1 MPSTPEF
8 EKPIIELENK
18 IMELKNLA
26 KENNMDLSG
35 EIEILSK
42 KAEEMKQNA
51 YKNLTPWEKVKLARL
66 QERPTSLDYIKK
78 MIKEFMEFH
87 GDRFYG
93 DDSSIVGGI
102 GMLDCPANNGACPTN
117 SRACPANSRACPA
130 NSWES
135 IPITV
140 IGHQKGKDTKENIK
154 RNFGM
159 PHPEGY
165 RKALRLMKQ
174 AEKFKRP
181 ILTFIDTPGAY
192 CGIGAEE
199 RGQGEAIAL
208 NLIEMSRLRT
218 PIISIIIGEGGS
230 GGALGIGVGDRVCM
244 LENAIYSVISPEGLA
259 SILWKDAALAQKAA
273 NVMKLTAEDLFSLD
287 IIDNI
292 IKESPGGAHKDID
305 FVTDNI
311 NNYVFNELKEL
322 MESNIE
328 QLLHKRYNKIRKIGV
343 WA

>member
-1 MPSTPEF
+1 MHNILES
-8 EKPIIELENK
+8 EKPIVELENK
-18 IMELKNLA
+18 LVELKNFA
-26 KENNMDLSG
+26 SENNVDLTD
-35 EIEILSK
+35 EIRILSK
-42 KAEEMKQNA
+42 KVEKMKQDV

-66 QERPTSLDYIKK
+66 QERPTSSDYIKK
-78 MIKEFMEFH
+78 LIESFIEFH

-93 DDSSIVGGI
+93 DDNSIIGGI
-102 GMLDCPANNGACPTN
+102 GIFAF
-117 SRACPANSRACPA
+117 PANSR
-130 NSWES
+130 EG

-140 IGHQKGKDTKENIK
+140 IGHQKGKDTNENIK

-181 ILTFIDTPGAY
+181 VLTLIDTPGAY
-192 CGIGAEE
+192 CGLGAEE

-218 PIISIIIGEGGS
+218 PIISIVIGEGGS
-230 GGALGIGVGDRVCM
+230 GGALGIGVGDRICM
-244 LENAIYSVISPEGLA
+244 LENSVYSVISPEGLS
-259 SILWKDAALAQKAA
+259 SILWKDITLAQKAA
-273 NVMKLTAEDLFSLD
+273 DVMKLTAQDLLSLG

-292 IKESPGGAHKDID
+292 IKEPLGGAHKDID

-311 NNYVFNELKEL
+311 RKYVSGELKEL
-322 MESNIE
+322 MKLDME
-328 QLLHKRYNKIRKIGV
+328 QLLDKRYNKIRKIGI

>member
-1 MPSTPEF
+1 MHNILDSER
-8 EKPIIELENK
+8 PIIELENK
-18 IMELKNLA
+18 ITELKKIA
-26 KENNMDLSG
+26 KENDVDLTD
-35 EIEILSK
+35 EIDTLSK
-42 KAEEMKQNA
+42 KVEKMKQSA
-51 YKNLTPWEKVKLARL
+51 YENLTPWEKVKLVRL

-78 MIKEFMEFH
+78 LVKDFIEFH

-102 GMLDCPANNGACPTN
+102 GILEGV
-117 SRACPANSRACPA
+117 
-130 NSWES
+130 
-135 IPITV
+135 PITV

-181 ILTFIDTPGAY
+181 VLTFIDTPGAY
-192 CGIGAEE
+192 CGPGAEE

-208 NLIEMSRLRT
+208 NLIEMSKLKT
-218 PIISIIIGEGGS
+218 PIISIVIGEGGS
-230 GGALGIGVGDRVCM
+230 GGALGLSVADKICM
-244 LENAIYSVISPEGLA
+244 LENSIYSVISPEGLA
-259 SILWKDAALAQKAA
+259 SILWKDAVLAQEAA
-273 NVMKLTAEDLFSLD
+273 DVMKLTAQDLLSLG

-292 IKESPGGAHKDID
+292 IKEPLGGAHRDMN
-305 FVTDNI
+305 FTADNI
-311 NNYVFNELKEL
+311 KSYVSGELKEL
-322 MESNIE
+322 MKLDTE
-328 QLLHKRYNKIRKIGV
+328 QLLNKRYNKIREIGV

>member
-1 MPSTPEF
+1 V
-8 EKPIIELENK
+8 
-18 IMELKNLA
+18 
-26 KENNMDLSG
+26 DLTD
-35 EIEILSK
+35 EIDTLSK
-42 KAEEMKQNA
+42 KVEKMKQNA
-51 YKNLTPWEKVKLARL
+51 YENLTPWQKVRLVRL

-78 MIKEFMEFH
+78 LVKDFIEFH

-102 GMLDCPANNGACPTN
+102 GIFEG
-117 SRACPANSRACPA
+117 
-130 NSWES
+130 

-181 ILTFIDTPGAY
+181 VLTFIDTPGAY
-192 CGIGAEE
+192 CGPDAEE

-208 NLIEMSRLRT
+208 NLIEMSRLKT
-218 PIISIIIGEGGS
+218 PIISIVIGEGGS
-230 GGALGIGVGDRVCM
+230 GGALGLGVADRICM
-244 LENAIYSVISPEGLA
+244 LENSIYSVISPEGLA

-273 NVMKLTAEDLFSLD
+273 GVMKLTAQDLLSLG

-292 IKESPGGAHKDID
+292 IKEPPGGAHKDIN
-305 FVTDNI
+305 FTTDNI
-311 NNYVFNELKEL
+311 KSYVLDELKEL
-322 MESNIE
+322 VKPDTE
-328 QLLHKRYNKIRKIGV
+328 QLLNRRYNKIREIGI

>member
-1 MPSTPEF
+1 MYNILES
-8 EKPIIELENK
+8 EKPIIELEK
-18 IMELKNLA
+18 KLVELKEFA
-26 KENNMDLSG
+26 GENDVDLTD
-35 EIEILSK
+35 EIDILSK
-42 KAEEMKQNA
+42 KVEKMKRDV

-66 QERPTSLDYIKK
+66 QERPTSSDYIKK
-78 MIKEFMEFH
+78 LIEGFIEFH

-93 DDSSIVGGI
+93 DDNSIIGGI
-102 GMLDCPANNGACPTN
+102 GIF
-117 SRACPANSRACPA
+117 ACPANSRSCPANSWACPA
-130 NSWES
+130 NSWEG

-140 IGHQKGKDTKENIK
+140 IGHQKGKDTNENIK

-181 ILTFIDTPGAY
+181 VLTLIDTPGAY
-192 CGIGAEE
+192 CGLGAEE

-218 PIISIIIGEGGS
+218 PIISIVIGEGGS
-230 GGALGIGVGDRVCM
+230 GGALGIGVGDRICM
-244 LENAIYSVISPEGLA
+244 LENSVYSVISPEGLS
-259 SILWKDAALAQKAA
+259 SILWKDITLAQKAA
-273 NVMKLTAEDLFSLD
+273 DVMKLTAQDLFSLG

-292 IKESPGGAHKDID
+292 IKEPLGGAHKDID
-305 FVTDNI
+305 FVADNI
-311 NNYVFNELKEL
+311 KKYVSGELKEL
-322 MESNIE
+322 MKLDIE
-328 QLLHKRYNKIRKIGV
+328 QLLDKRYNKIRKIGM

>member
-1 MPSTPEF
+1 MMHDILNSER
-8 EKPIIELENK
+8 PIIELENK
-18 IMELKNLA
+18 IAELKKIA
-26 KENNMDLSG
+26 KENAVDLTD
-35 EIEILSK
+35 EIDTLSK
-42 KAEEMKQNA
+42 KVEKMKQNA
-51 YKNLTPWEKVKLARL
+51 YENLTPWQKVRLVRL

-78 MIKEFMEFH
+78 LVKDFIEFH

-102 GMLDCPANNGACPTN
+102 GIFEG
-117 SRACPANSRACPA
+117 
-130 NSWES
+130 

-181 ILTFIDTPGAY
+181 VLTFIDTPGAY
-192 CGIGAEE
+192 CGPDAEE

-208 NLIEMSRLRT
+208 NLIELSRLKT
-218 PIISIIIGEGGS
+218 PIISIVIGEGGS
-230 GGALGIGVGDRVCM
+230 GGALGLGVADRICM
-244 LENAIYSVISPEGLA
+244 LENSIYSVISPEGLA

-273 NVMKLTAEDLFSLD
+273 GVMKLTAQDLLSLG

-292 IKESPGGAHKDID
+292 IKEPPGGAHKDIN
-305 FVTDNI
+305 FTTDNI
-311 NNYVFNELKEL
+311 KSYVLDELKEL
-322 MESNIE
+322 VKPDTE
-328 QLLHKRYNKIRKIGV
+328 QLLNRRYNKIREIGI